1 MNYTFRLI
9 VESLV
14 DLEQLSE
21 QFYEEFDGLVA
32 ETQGR
37 VLVQINVSTDASGYD
52 TLRQTVNDV
61 EGALPVR
68 VLEVDTDLVDIPEI
82 AERIGR
88 TRQSVQQLVTG
99 ARGPGGF
106 PAPMGTPGGIRVWD
120 WESVATWLL
129 EAGISNVHDVGAS
142 RLDVACVNAWLVT
155 RREAVTAR
163 LDRFLAD
170 VEALV
175 SVAPEFGTHD
185 IDRAIASLG
194 PLWRALLSQPVA
206 DGDRRSTTGRDE
218 RLTPVALKGT
228 AGVVARAGTA
238 VSPVAVSGRRV
249 RPAAVTPEL
258 DARTVARLVGAA

>member
-9 VESLV
+9 VGSDA

-21 QFYEEFDGLVA
+21 CFYEKFDGLVA
-32 ETQGR
+32 ETQGQL
-37 VLVQINVSTDASGYD
+37 LVQINVSTDASAHD
-52 TLRQTVNDV
+52 ALRQIVDDV
-61 EGALPVR
+61 ERALPVR

-106 PAPMGTPGGIRVWD
+106 PAPMGTPGGIRIWD
-120 WESVATWLL
+120 WESVAMWLL
-129 EAGISNVHDVGAS
+129 EARVPNVHDVGAS
-142 RLDVACVNAWLVT
+142 RLDVARVNSWLVS
-155 RREAVTAR
+155 RREAMVAR

-175 SVAPEFGTHD
+175 SVAPELASHD
-185 IDRAIASLG
+185 VDRAIASLG
-194 PLWRALLSQPVA
+194 SLWRALLNQPIA
-206 DGDRRSTTGRDE
+206 EGDPRSTGRDE

-228 AGVVARAGTA
+228 AGVVARAGSA
-238 VSPVAVSGRRV
+238 VSPVPVRGRLV
-249 RPAAVTPEL
+249 RRAAVTPEL